1 MVDPRRDGDRVLR
14 LGAVLDDWRPKP
26 GAGSD
31 PLVAVR
37 AAWGELVGSD
47 VARAAQPVAIER
59 DALIVITSSSAWSH
73 QLAFLEPEI
82 VRGLRALPE
91 VRDLARLRF
100 RVGKVRRP
108 VGIASGPSGP
118 RRATGAA
125 DDAPPAKTLDDA
137 LARLRRAVDRTR
149 AAHRSQGGAFCALCE
164 APVDRGPACRPCR
177 DDDERRRRFACERLL
192 FEAPWLA
199 PEEVLGLV
207 DGLSPEE
214 YDTHRRRLLQS
225 WWDEIRR
232 ASRLHK
238 LRQPLDRV
246 RLRKLASSFV
256 LLETRIDPLRLEM
269 DSAVRKNALGDL
281 YEFVREIEPADAA
294 AE

>member
-1 MVDPRRDGDRVLR
+1 VLR
-14 LGAVLDDWRPKP
+14 LGAVLDAWRPKP

-37 AAWGELVGSD
+37 AVWSELVGAD

-59 DALIVITSSSAWSH
+59 DALIVLTTSPAWSF

-82 VRGLRALPE
+82 VRGLRALAE

-100 RVGKVRRP
+100 RVGKIRRP
-108 VGIASGPSGP
+108 AGTSSAPSGP
-118 RRATGAA
+118 RRSAG
-125 DDAPPAKTLDDA
+125 DAGDEPPAKTLDDA
-137 LARLRRAVDRTR
+137 LARLRRTVDRGR
-149 AAHRSQGGAFCALCE
+149 AAHRERGGRFCALCD
-164 APVDRGPACRPCR
+164 AAIDAGATCRPCR
-177 DDDERRRRFACERLL
+177 DAAERGRRFACERLL

-199 PEEVLGLV
+199 AEDVLSVV
-207 DGLSPEE
+207 DGLSADE
-214 YDTHRRRLLQS
+214 YDTYRRRLLQS
-225 WWDEIRR
+225 WWDELRR
-232 ASRLHK
+232 AHRLHR

-269 DSAVRKNALGDL
+269 DSAVRKNALGAL
-281 YEFVREIEPADAA
+281 YDFVREIEAVDVPA
-294 AE
+294 E